1 MDWRETEGKKK
12 VEAFMVQVTIS
23 VVNILAATILDAVKL
38 LTARDKMEVRS
49 KRELAT

>member
-12 VEAFMVQVTIS
+12 VEAFMVHVTIS
-23 VVNILAATILDAVKL
+23 VVTILAAIRLDADKL
-38 LTARDKMEVRS
+38 LTAREEIEVRS